1 MSVAGEGPC
10 RLGGGSGG
18 QPGPVGTRLSGCCGV
33 VVLVP
38 AGVPGYRG
46 CAGWLSRAWWLAR
59 CRAIGPAHWTA
70 AM

>member
-1 MSVAGEGPC
+1 MSVAGEGPR

-38 AGVPGYRG
+38 VGVPGYRG
-46 CAGWLSRAWWLAR
+46 CAGWPALRYPPIR
-59 CRAIGPAHWTA
+59 PPGTGPRSA
-70 AM
+70 